1 MRPFFSVI
9 AIGIVAFVSR
19 TLAPERDS
27 LQAAAIRLGV
37 RATQTL
43 QFAGSGA
50 QFAVGQ
56 DFAPQVAW
64 PKITL
69 VRYSAL
75 INYETAS
82 MRQDLVREMGTRMPR
97 GGGVPFT
104 GEQHEVETISGAYV
118 WDEPIPPDPEAGSFP
133 TAPCTPPEA
142 GGTAPVS
149 APSPGSR
156 AECMLMVWATPQGFV
171 RAALAHDATRR
182 KVRDGTEVS
191 FMLEGKYKVTG
202 LVDQHDDVARVRT
215 WIEQSI
221 VGDMLVE
228 TDYSGYRDF
237 GGVRFPSHIVQSED
251 GFPSLDLTVASVT
264 ANPAA
269 DILVPDSIRN
279 APAPA
284 ITVKSQQVADGVYW
298 LTGGT
303 HHSLA
308 VEMSSYIV
316 LVDTPNGEPRAAAV
330 IAKAKELIPGKPI
343 RYVVAMHH
351 HWDHMGGIRTAIDEG
366 ATIITHETNRALLER
381 AANAPFTIDPD
392 RLSRSRKPLKLE
404 TVNANHTI
412 SDGTRTV
419 ALHTMTNFDHTD
431 DMLLVYLPTERI
443 LAEADAYTPPATP
456 QTPLIAPKIPYAAA
470 LLANIKRLGL
480 DVHTIAPF
488 HGARLVDMSELVNQA
503 AR

>member
-156 AECMLMVWATPQGFV
+156 AESC
-171 RAALAHDATRR
+171 
-182 KVRDGTEVS
+182 
-191 FMLEGKYKVTG
+191 
-202 LVDQHDDVARVRT
+202 
-215 WIEQSI
+215 
-221 VGDMLVE
+221 
-228 TDYSGYRDF
+228 
-237 GGVRFPSHIVQSED
+237 
-251 GFPSLDLTVASVT
+251 
-264 ANPAA
+264 
-269 DILVPDSIRN
+269 
-279 APAPA
+279 
-284 ITVKSQQVADGVYW
+284 
-298 LTGGT
+298 
-303 HHSLA
+303 
-308 VEMSSYIV
+308 
-316 LVDTPNGEPRAAAV
+316 
-330 IAKAKELIPGKPI
+330 
-343 RYVVAMHH
+343 
-351 HWDHMGGIRTAIDEG
+351 
-366 ATIITHETNRALLER
+366 
-381 AANAPFTIDPD
+381 
-392 RLSRSRKPLKLE
+392 
-404 TVNANHTI
+404 
-412 SDGTRTV
+412 
-419 ALHTMTNFDHTD
+419 
-431 DMLLVYLPTERI
+431 
-443 LAEADAYTPPATP
+443 
-456 QTPLIAPKIPYAAA
+456 
-470 LLANIKRLGL
+470 
-480 DVHTIAPF
+480 
-488 HGARLVDMSELVNQA
+488 
-503 AR
+503 